1 MARYARVPVGL
12 LALIASLLVT
22 NAPVNALD
30 YKWNVLGGGSQT
42 WQTPTNW
49 TPNGVPDSIS
59 SIATLAVPLT
69 GNLNV
74 SVGTSTVT
82 VGGLNIGGTGGAVTT
97 EISGGVGGKL
107 IFSDN
112 DDADFD
118 DNNSINGDD
127 FLIWQRGLG
136 TGTTNATG
144 DADGDGDVD
153 ADDLAAWRQVAIA
166 NFTPGTP
173 PVYPSRVVVNSNG
186 AAGTVNTISV
196 PVRAGVVVDAT
207 PTYRGETVEIRG
219 TQSLNLAGGFRL
231 SGNGGLNSFL
241 PSPSKLTVNGIIL
254 AEDSEA
260 VPTTARDLSINAA
273 NGGLVELPGVIS
285 GGGSL
290 TLGTTSTSNAL
301 PLASF
306 LITGNNTKTG
316 PTILGRAN
324 ALVNSDTA
332 FGTGV
337 LRATANVGSNII
349 SDNDSRVI
357 PVRLEMSGYATV
369 RGENSLTFTGPV
381 VQTNSRGFI
390 NLLPAGK
397 LVTLAGKVYGRDEPS
412 PSRILIFDGSGKTV
426 ISGEFSNLALDPDT
440 GAELP
445 EDGTNFT
452 GLNKQGSGSLHLN
465 GPASYG
471 GVTTVNGGTLHYSV
485 FNETVATS
493 SIVAH
498 FGAVGGDAYSSFG
511 TPDTMQTNF
520 AFPSKLNAVSTGGLM
535 VNAAE
540 AGATFDFVG
549 GALSAFPNMSLAA
562 PETGLTFTGS
572 IVPANSTYRLG
583 GGSGTLTLP
592 NATLTGANGLVV
604 TNGGVV
610 ALNGANT
617 YSGVTSVVAKYASTL
632 TPNAISN
639 GNSVATRS
647 FTGTV
652 LAANNL
658 GTGAS
663 SSIGSSSSAAAN
675 LVIQG
680 STVRYTGGGQSTDRL
695 FTVGTGGGTLES
707 SGAGA
712 INFTNTG
719 NLGMDEPESRTVTKA
734 SNATLSAIGN
744 IDDLVVG
751 MGVNGPGIPVNAT
764 ITAINYPTVAV
775 LPVAPLAITVTISG
789 NATDATTESL
799 NFTSIARTLTLGG
812 ANTGDNTLRPNIV
825 NGAAATN
832 VAKNDAG
839 KWILTGANAYTGTTA
854 VNGGTLLVNGT
865 HVGGGAYAVA
875 SGATLGG
882 AGSIGANITTSGIV
896 SPGGNAATAGALAVT
911 GGVTFSAGSTALI
924 EIGGTGVGQFD
935 ELNLTGAL
943 AAGGT
948 FDVDLIGGFNPV
960 AGNSFDV
967 LDFGSA
973 AGTFTLSL
981 PALGGGLAWNT
992 ASLLTTGTI
1001 SVVNA
1006 AVSVPEP
1013 SSLVMGAGILALA
1026 ARRRRGGRRC
1036 GDRCVPRAALG

>member
-1 MARYARVPVGL
+1 MKRNNWFKVA
-12 LALIASLLVT
+12 LASVAAIAPAFDAS
-22 NAPVNALD
+22 ALD
-30 YKWNVLGGGSQT
+30 INWNVLGGGSHAWNT
-42 WQTPTNW
+42 ATNW
-49 TPNGVPDSIS
+49 TPNTVPNSVQHVANLS
-59 SIATLAVPLT
+59 VPLT

-74 SVGTSTVT
+74 DIAGPGTEIVL
-82 VGGLNIGGTGGAVTT
+82 GGLNLGGTGAAVSTT
-97 EISGGVGGKL
+97 ISSSDGDKL
-107 IFSDN
+107 IFSNIDDPDFN
-112 DDADFD
+112 DSGRVD
-118 DNNSINGDD
+118 GED

-144 DADGDGDVD
+144 DANGDGIVD
-153 ADDLAAWRQVAIA
+153 AADLRAWQQGFGATATAPAPLVQS
-166 NFTPGTP
+166 G
-173 PVYPSRVVVNSNG
+173 RVVINSNG
-186 AAGTVNTISV
+186 AAGTVNTISALT
-196 PVRAGVVVDAT
+196 RSGVQVDLT
-207 PTYRGETVEIRG
+207 PTYRGEIVEIRG
-219 TQSLNLAGGFRL
+219 TQDLNFSGGYRVSGDGNVL
-231 SGNGGLNSFL
+231 SSFL
-241 PSPSKLTVNGIIL
+241 PAGSTVTL
-254 AEDSEA
+254 ANLVLEEDAEL
-260 VPTTARDLSINAA
+260 VPATNRSITLNAPNA
-273 NGGLVELPGVIS
+273 GFFNVPGVVS
-285 GGGSL
+285 GGGGM
-290 TLGTTSTSNAL
+290 TLGATSGGTEL
-301 PLASF
+301 PTFSF
-306 LITGNNTKTG
+306 TGANTLTG
-316 PTILGRAN
+316 ATIVGRVN
-324 ALVNSDTA
+324 VLVGSDTA
-332 FGTGV
+332 FGDGV
-337 LRATANVGSNII
+337 AGGRLQVNANVGSNIL
-349 SDNDSRVI
+349 SDNDTRVV
-357 PVRLEMSGYATV
+357 PVRLQLSGYATV
-369 RGENSLTFTGPV
+369 RGENSITFTGPT

-390 NLLPAGK
+390 NLLPEGK
-397 LVTLAGKVYGRDEPS
+397 TATLAGKVYGRNSAGDN
-412 PSRILIFDGSGKTV
+412 RIVIFDGTGKTV
-426 ISGEFSNLALDPDT
+426 ISGEFMNVGLNT
-440 GAELP
+440 G
-445 EDGTNFT
+445 DGTEIPENGANFT
-452 GLNKQGSGSLHLN
+452 AVNKQGSGSLHLN

-1026 ARRRRGGRRC
+1026 ARRRRGGRS
-1036 GDRCVPRAALG
+1036 A